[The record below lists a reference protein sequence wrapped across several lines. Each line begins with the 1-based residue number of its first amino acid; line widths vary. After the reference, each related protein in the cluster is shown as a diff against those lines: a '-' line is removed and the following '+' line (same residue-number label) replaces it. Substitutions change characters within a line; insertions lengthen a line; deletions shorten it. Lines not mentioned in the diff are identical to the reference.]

1 MTCDHYTHTTTD
13 DVVLRIEEMTAQKI
27 IIIRNKAIRIKYPI
41 TIQCLK
47 NVKKKKKN
55 IKSF

>member
-1 MTCDHYTHTTTD
+1 MICDDYTHTTTG

-27 IIIRNKAIRIKYPI
+27 IIIRSKAIRIKYPI
-41 TIQCLK
+41 TIQCLE
-47 NVKKKKKN
+47 NVKKN

>member
-1 MTCDHYTHTTTD
+1 MTCDHYTHTTTG

-27 IIIRNKAIRIKYPI
+27 IIIRSKAIKIKYPI

-47 NVKKKKKN
+47 NVKKN